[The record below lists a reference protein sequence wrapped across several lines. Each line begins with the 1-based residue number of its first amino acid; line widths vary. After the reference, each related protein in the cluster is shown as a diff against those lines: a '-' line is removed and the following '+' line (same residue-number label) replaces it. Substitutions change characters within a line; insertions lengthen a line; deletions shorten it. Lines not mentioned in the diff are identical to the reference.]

1 MHRMFRQSLSLTAAL
16 ISATIALTGC
26 GKPLAPPTATGAS
39 VLGSNS
45 LVANN
50 TAGQKA
56 TGSNLGALPVERTA
70 PELLPDFGDS
80 AIGSLMPGA
89 GVTVDDPEANGA
101 AAEGADF
108 ALTRAGIVRNQIIV
122 QLKPGAVAQYQVS
135 RFTAATGARVAFNID
150 LGNRYQV
157 ISLPSG
163 MSVEEGLRTY
173 GQNTG
178 VVSATPNR
186 IYGVAG
192 AVVEP
197 NDPFMDKQWGEDKIQ
212 APEVWGQN
220 IDASGVTVAVL
231 DTGVDYRHPEFGS
244 RIVKGWNFA
253 DNNADV
259 MDRFGHGTHVAG
271 IIGASGNNG
280 VGVAG
285 VAWNVKILAVKVL
298 GDNGQGSTAAVV
310 NGIKYA
316 ADMGAKVIN
325 MSLGSPDTTID
336 PALSAA
342 IKYAN
347 GKGVIVIAAA
357 GNNHG
362 EVGSPANDPGA
373 IAVSSTSKFLFW
385 EYLSWFSNRGTK
397 VEVAAPGGGIW
408 STVPLDANRTG
419 STGYGKL
426 SGTSM
431 AAPFVAGEAALIWA
445 KHPTWT
451 PQQVHYTIDNS
462 VDHKGASGRNSHYGF
477 GRINLAKA
485 LAL

>member
-1 MHRMFRQSLSLTAAL
+1 MHRMIRQSLTLTAVLVA
-16 ISATIALTGC
+16 ATIGLTGC
-26 GKPLAPPTATGAS
+26 GKPMTPPTS
-39 VLGSNS
+39 LGGSSLQQSS
-45 LVANN
+45 LVGNN

-56 TGSNLGALPVERTA
+56 PSTGLGDLPVEQSA
-70 PELLPDFGDS
+70 EALAADFGDS

-89 GVTVDDPEANGA
+89 GTIVDDPDAGGA

-108 ALTRAGIVRNQIIV
+108 ALTKAGIVRNQIIV
-122 QLKPGAVAQYQVS
+122 QLKPGAVAQYNVA
-135 RFTAATGARVAFNID
+135 RFTADSGARVAFNID
-150 LGNRYQV
+150 LGNKYQV
-157 ISLPSG
+157 INLPAG
-163 MSVEEGLRTY
+163 MSVEEGLRRY

-178 VVSATPNR
+178 VASVTPNR

-197 NDPFMDKQWGEDKIQ
+197 NDPFMDKQWAEEKIN
-212 APEVWGQN
+212 APEAWGQN
-220 IDASGVTVAVL
+220 INASGVTVAVL
-231 DTGVDYRHPEFGS
+231 DTGVDYRHPEFGG
-244 RIVKGWNFA
+244 RVLKGWNFA

-271 IIGASGNNG
+271 IIGAAGNNG

-285 VAWNVKILAVKVL
+285 VAWNVRILAIKVL

-316 ADMGAKVIN
+316 ADMGAKIIN

-347 GKGVIVIAAA
+347 QKGVIVIAAA

-385 EYLSWFSNRGTK
+385 EYLSWFSNRGSK

-419 STGYGKL
+419 ATGYAKL

-445 KHPTWT
+445 KHPNWT

-462 VDHKGASGRNSHYGF
+462 VDHKGSEGRNSKYGF
-477 GRINLAKA
+477 GRINLQKA

>member
-1 MHRMFRQSLSLTAAL
+1 VMP
-16 ISATIALTGC
+16 SAGT
-26 GKPLAPPTATGAS
+26 K
-39 VLGSNS
+39 
-45 LVANN
+45 
-50 TAGQKA
+50 
-56 TGSNLGALPVERTA
+56 
-70 PELLPDFGDS
+70 
-80 AIGSLMPGA
+80 M
-89 GVTVDDPEANGA
+89 DDPEANGA
-101 AAEGADF
+101 DAEGADF
-108 ALTRAGIVRNQIIV
+108 ALNKAGIVRNQIIV
-122 QLKPGAVAQYQVS
+122 KLQPGAVAQYNVA
-135 RFTAATGARVAFNID
+135 RFTASNGGRVAFNID
-150 LGNRYQV
+150 LGTRYQV
-157 ISLPSG
+157 VSLPSG
-163 MSVEEGLRTY
+163 MSVEEGMRKY
-173 GQNTG
+173 GQTAG
-178 VVSATPNR
+178 VAGVTPNR
-186 IYGVAG
+186 IYGA
-192 AVVEP
+192 AATTVEP
-197 NDPFMDKQWGEDKIQ
+197 NDPYMDKEWGSSKVN
-212 APEVWGQN
+212 APAAWAQN
-220 IDASGVTVAVL
+220 IDASRVTVAVL
-231 DTGVDYRHPEFGS
+231 DTGVDYRHPEFGN
-244 RIVKGWNFA
+244 RIIKGWNFA

-271 IIGASGNNG
+271 IIGAAGNNG

-342 IKYAN
+342 IAYAN
-347 GKGVIVIAAA
+347 GKGVIVVAAA

-385 EYLSWFSNRGTK
+385 EYLSWFSNRGSK

-419 STGYGKL
+419 STGYAKL

-431 AAPFVAGEAALIWA
+431 AAPMVAGEAALIWA

-462 VDHKGASGRNSHYGF
+462 VDHKGASGRNSSYGF
-477 GRINLAKA
+477 GRINLEKA
-485 LAL
+485 LSL